1 MRDGPMLSVYF
12 PGSGPG
18 ALTCTHKNFEPLI
31 RRIAELKGVIMQHT
45 WNKAGGKQGP
55 GESTP
60 TELATVAARSRSRN
74 LSAPP
79 PAAKKQILGQNYRDL
94 LKPILKRRVI
104 E

>member
-1 MRDGPMLSVYF
+1 MLGVYF

-45 WNKAGGKQGP
+45 WNKTGGKQGP
-55 GESTP
+55 GNLRPLSWP
-60 TELATVAARSRSRN
+60 QSPRVSRSRN
-74 LSAPP
+74 LPAPP

-94 LKPILKRRVI
+94 LKPILKRRAI